1 MYAFVYRAPEVA
13 MRDLM
18 TLAVLTVFSLIAFAM
33 MVSAYAAPYGYNQ

>member
-1 MYAFVYRAPEVA
+1 